1 MTARLRALARDPA
14 LARRMGAAG
23 RARVDEFAVE
33 RMVESLAELY
43 GTLGANGGAP

>member
-1 MTARLRALARDPA
+1 VLARDPE

-33 RMVESLAELY
+33 RMVEALAELY
-43 GTLGANGGAP
+43 ATLGARDGAP